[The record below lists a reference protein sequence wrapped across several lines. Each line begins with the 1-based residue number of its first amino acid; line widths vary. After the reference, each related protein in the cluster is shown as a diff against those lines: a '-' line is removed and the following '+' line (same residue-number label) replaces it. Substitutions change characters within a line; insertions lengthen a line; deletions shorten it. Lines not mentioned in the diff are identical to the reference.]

1 MTITANLSRRNFLT
15 AGAATMG
22 ASLVTPPLALAQS
35 ATTELAQPLYGPA
48 PGVAKLNA
56 NENPYGPS
64 PSAIAAMSEAI
75 GKGAYYVNST
85 AETLKEMIAERHGL
99 TKDHIILSSGSSGV
113 LTSLAMMAAEKGNIL
128 GSDLFWDTT
137 SRMGTRNSASEI
149 VRLPKTDD
157 IAVDLD
163 AMYFAVDD
171 TIAMAQICNPNNPT
185 GSIVSPQKLKMF
197 CEKTSQTT
205 MVLVDEAYNEVT
217 DDPEGNSMVPLVK
230 AGHNVVVARTFSKI
244 YGMAG
249 MRVGYMIAAPE
260 TAELISAYGMG
271 SYGLNQAG
279 IAGAVA
285 SYNDTKFLAYSKS
298 KIIEA
303 REMISEA
310 VTANGLMA
318 LPSQTSFMFV
328 NLGSINAED
337 FRQGMAKE
345 NVLIRGIYQDYTNWS
360 RVSMG
365 KIPDVEQYVAAMP
378 KVLEALS

>member
-1 MTITANLSRRNFLT
+1 MTKTALLSRRSFLT
-15 AGAATMG
+15 AGTATFG
-22 ASLVTPPLALAQS
+22 ASLVTPHLALAKT
-35 ATTELAQPLYGPA
+35 ATVGLEQPLYGPA

-64 PSAIAAMSEAI
+64 PAAIEAMTEAI
-75 GKGAYYVNST
+75 SKGAYYVNAT
-85 AETLKEMIAERHGL
+85 AEKLKEMIAERNGV

-113 LTSLAMMAAEKGNIL
+113 LTSLAMMAAQQGNIL

-137 SRMGTRNSASEI
+137 SRMGTRNSTSEI
-149 VRLPKTDD
+149 IRLPKTDD
-157 IAVDLD
+157 ISVDLD

-185 GSIVSPQKLKMF
+185 GSIVSPQKLRMF
-197 CEKTSQTT
+197 CEKVSRKT

-249 MRVGYMIAAPE
+249 MRVGYMIAAPDTVE
-260 TAELISAYGMG
+260 MISAFGMG

-279 IAGAVA
+279 IAGAIA
-285 SYNDTKFLAYSKS
+285 SYNDARFLAYSKS
-298 KIIEA
+298 KIVEA

-310 VTANGLMA
+310 ISANGLSA

-328 NLGSINAED
+328 NLGSINAEE
-337 FRQGMAKE
+337 FRQGMAKQ
-345 NVLIRGIYQDYTNWS
+345 NVLIRGVYQDYTNWS

-365 KIPDVEQYVAAMP
+365 KIPDVEQYIAAMP
-378 KVLEALS
+378 KVLETLA

>member
-1 MTITANLSRRNFLT
+1 MTKPALLSRRSFLT
-15 AGAATMG
+15 AGTATFG
-22 ASLVTPPLALAQS
+22 ASLVTPHIALANS
-35 ATTELAQPLYGPA
+35 ATLGLEQPLYGPA

-64 PSAIAAMSEAI
+64 PAAIDAMTEAI
-75 GKGAYYVNST
+75 RKGAYYVNAT
-85 AETLKEMIAERHGL
+85 AEKLKEMIAERNGV

-113 LTSLAMMAAEKGNIL
+113 LTSLAMMAARKGNIL

-149 VRLPKTDD
+149 IRLPKTDD
-157 IAVDLD
+157 ISVDLD

-185 GSIVSPQKLKMF
+185 GSIVSPQKLRMF
-197 CEKTSQTT
+197 CEKVSRKT

-217 DDPEGNSMVPLVK
+217 DDPDGNSMVPLVK

-260 TAELISAYGMG
+260 TAEMISAYGMG

-279 IAGAVA
+279 IAGAIA

-298 KIIEA
+298 KIVEA

-310 VTANGLMA
+310 VSANGLSA

-328 NLGSINAED
+328 NLGSVNAEQ
-337 FRQGMAKE
+337 FRQGMAKQ

-365 KIPDVEQYVAAMP
+365 KIPDVEQYIAAIP
-378 KVLEALS
+378 KVLETLA

>member
-1 MTITANLSRRNFLT
+1 MKNLGLSRRSFFAASAALSG
-15 AGAATMG
+15 GALLGTNAVKANTG
-22 ASLVTPPLALAQS
+22 GYTSN
-35 ATTELAQPLYGPA
+35 PLYGPPVGA
-48 PGVAKLNA
+48 AKLNA

-197 CEKTSQTT
+197 CEKTSQAT

-365 KIPDVEQYVAAMP
+365 KIPDVEQYIAAIP
-378 KVLEALS
+378 KVLDTLT

>member
-137 SRMGTRNSASEI
+137 SRMGTRNSTSEI
-149 VRLPKTDD
+149 VRLPKTED

-260 TAELISAYGMG
+260 TAELISAHGMG

>member
-1 MTITANLSRRNFLT
+1 MTKPALLSRRRFLT
-15 AGAATMG
+15 AGTATFG
-22 ASLVTPPLALAQS
+22 ASLVTPHIALANS
-35 ATTELAQPLYGPA
+35 ATVGLEQPLYGPA

-64 PSAIAAMSEAI
+64 PAAIDAMTEAI
-75 GKGAYYVNST
+75 RKGAYYVNAT
-85 AETLKEMIAERHGL
+85 AEKLKEMIAERNGV

-113 LTSLAMMAAEKGNIL
+113 LTSLAMMAAQKGNIL

-149 VRLPKTDD
+149 IRLPKTDD
-157 IAVDLD
+157 ISVDLD

-185 GSIVSPQKLKMF
+185 GSIVSPQKLRMF
-197 CEKTSQTT
+197 CEKVSRKT

-217 DDPEGNSMVPLVK
+217 DDPDGNSMVPLVK

-260 TAELISAYGMG
+260 TAEMISAYGMG

-279 IAGAVA
+279 IAGAIA

-298 KIIEA
+298 KIVEA

-310 VTANGLMA
+310 VSANGLSA

-328 NLGSINAED
+328 NLGSVNAEQ
-337 FRQGMAKE
+337 FRQGMAKQ

-365 KIPDVEQYVAAMP
+365 KIPDVEQYIAAIP
-378 KVLEALS
+378 KVLETLA